1 MDRIF
6 FSLLHLWSCTQKP
19 AVGHYHWNPPGGCLL
34 CDGQRCLLHCHDHLW
49 GFVVSSCGRG
59 KLYSTVTFYTDKG
72 CNSIYNSINCRPDQ
86 TIFTSLVFK
95 CCHFKEGSTEACF
108 TGVSWAF
115 LFFSSLCLTNLNPD
129 EIINLNRNWIEK
141 KKSPKRATK
150 NRTQFQCQISTVFW
164 FVHLCWLICKIFVVR
179 SCQTFGDKVLYPV
192 SWIVP
197 LFVVFSTFGSANG
210 SCFTAGR

>member
-19 AVGHYHWNPPGGCLL
+19 AVGHYHWNPTGGCLL

-141 KKSPKRATK
+141 KKTPKRATK
-150 NRTQFQCQISTVFW
+150 NRTQFQCPDFHSF
-164 FVHLCWLICKIFVVR
+164 LIC
-179 SCQTFGDKVLYPV
+179 S
-192 SWIVP
+192 P
-197 LFVVFSTFGSANG
+197 LLTHL
-210 SCFTAGR
+210 